1 MVVDDEA
8 ESHDDDDDDDNDDND
23 EEDTGSVNEEILV
36 TFEELEEE
44 DEIDDESGEGDDMGD
59 LGDDDD
65 AEEDGDYDDEDS
77 SGSDDDVVIDEI
89 VEQFMRTFHNGDYD
103 NEFDDELSYDRGA
116 TSPGIRPTQASY
128 KKTDNWRE
136 RNRIGLKNLKRQLQS
151 CIDSVTRDNSFNLE
165 LRHNRH
171 ENWEMPIVWH
181 EPVLDEYWNKLEA
194 KICLRASKIK
204 RIYVE
209 NVEMKKERLAAL
221 VAMFVSGRATNSCT
235 SFYFDNA
242 NLCGEGI
249 RSLSELV
256 DVSSKLCNLTFS
268 HNRIDIMDS
277 ARCLSRSL
285 RSHTCINYLDLTH
298 CDLGSSP
305 EILLVI
311 LQSDVKWINLIDNN
325 IDSVGVV
332 KIAEYLEDNP
342 PIRRIVLDHNRLNDD
357 DAILISQALKR
368 NTNLSHL
375 DLERNNL
382 TSIGVKVLLTSV
394 YDSSSLNAISESNHT
409 LERLFLFSHQTNES
423 LVRGIDRGID
433 RLIELER
440 TEKIVLA
447 LQDKDSL
454 LTYLANVPVELI
466 PEVLAFPLQ
475 QFDNQPLH
483 KHLNI
488 IYSTMRWWNMPM
500 LHSYHQCVKSDTK
513 RERDDK
519 RN

>member
-1 MVVDDEA
+1 M
-8 ESHDDDDDDDNDDND
+8 
-23 EEDTGSVNEEILV
+23 
-36 TFEELEEE
+36 
-44 DEIDDESGEGDDMGD
+44 
-59 LGDDDD
+59 
-65 AEEDGDYDDEDS
+65 
-77 SGSDDDVVIDEI
+77 
-89 VEQFMRTFHNGDYD
+89 
-103 NEFDDELSYDRGA
+103 
-116 TSPGIRPTQASY
+116 
-128 KKTDNWRE
+128 
-136 RNRIGLKNLKRQLQS
+136 KRQLQS

-194 KICLRASKIK
+194 KICLKASKIK

-221 VAMFVSGRATNSCT
+221 LAIFRNGSATNSST
-235 SFYFDNA
+235 YLNFDNA
-242 NLCGEGI
+242 NLCADGI
-249 RSLSELV
+249 ISLSELV
-256 DVSSKLCNLTFS
+256 DVSVELDQLHLY
-268 HNRIDIMDS
+268 HNRIDRMES
-277 ARCLSRSL
+277 AFCLSRSL
-285 RSHTCINYLDLTH
+285 KSHACIAWLHMPH

-305 EILLVI
+305 EILLLI
-311 LQSDVKWINLIDNN
+311 LQSDVEYIYLDNNN

-357 DAILISQALKR
+357 DAILILQALKR

-382 TSIGVKVLLTSV
+382 TSIGVKALLTSV
-394 YDSSSLNAISESNHT
+394 YDSSSLNALSESNHT
-409 LERLFLFSHQTNES
+409 LERLVLFSHQTNES
-423 LVRGIDRGID
+423 LVGGIDRGID
-433 RLIELER
+433 RLLWLDC
-440 TEKIVLA
+440 TQKILLA

-454 LTYLANVPVELI
+454 LQYLANVPVDLI
-466 PEVLAFPLQ
+466 PEVLAFPLR

-500 LHSYHQCVKSDTK
+500 LYSYHQCVKSDTK